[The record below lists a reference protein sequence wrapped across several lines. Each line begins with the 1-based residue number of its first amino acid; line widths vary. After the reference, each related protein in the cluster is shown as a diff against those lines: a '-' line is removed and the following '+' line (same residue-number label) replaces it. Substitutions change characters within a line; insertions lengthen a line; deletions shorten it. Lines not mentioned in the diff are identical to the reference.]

1 MELID
6 AYVSEVGRRLPEK
19 SRADI
24 EREIRSMI
32 EDTLEDE
39 SAAQGRPVDE
49 DMLVTVL
56 TRIGSPERLADS
68 YAPPKYLVGPA
79 LYPSYVLSLKVV
91 LGIVLAVGALV
102 AAISTAAGVGL
113 GHQTALQ
120 GLAGLAKGVGGL
132 FNAGLQVVGTVTI
145 IFALI
150 QRSAP
155 DLKPAEVQAPFDPR
169 RLKTVQTPVPNG
181 AAEPFKP
188 AGLVV
193 EIVLAA
199 FALLIFNFYPQAVG
213 IYSFDGSSWT
223 VTPFLTKEFFGYVP
237 FLSILWALELV
248 LKSSVLGIGGW
259 SLLTKWMRVGLDVLT
274 VGMLYALLTGPAII
288 SVPAAAIINPGSVE
302 FPGNLNMVINQ
313 GLRLGMGIAM
323 VVTCIE
329 LVVTAVK
336 LGFATVRSNTAR

>member
-39 SAAQGRPVDE
+39 STAQGRPVDE
-49 DMLVTVL
+49 DMLVAVL
-56 TRIGSPERLADS
+56 KRIGSPEKLADS

-79 LYPSYVLSLKVV
+79 LYPSYIFSLKVV
-91 LGIVLAVGALV
+91 LGIVLAVVTLV
-102 AAISTAAGVGL
+102 AAISTVVGVGF

-120 GLAGLAKGVGGL
+120 GLAGLGKGFGGL

-155 DLKPAEVQAPFDPR
+155 ELKPAEVQADFDPR
-169 RLKTVQTPVPNG
+169 RLKTAPASS
-181 AAEPFKP
+181 AAPAERFKP

-193 EIVLAA
+193 EIILTA
-199 FALLIFNFYPQAVG
+199 FALLIFNFYPQAIG
-213 IYSFDGSSWT
+213 IYAFDGSSWK
-223 VTPFLTKEFFGYVP
+223 VIPFLTPAFFTYVP

-248 LKSSVLGIGGW
+248 LKSSVLGMGGW
-259 SLLTKWMRVGLDVLT
+259 TLLTKWLRIGLEVLKI
-274 VGMLYALLTGPAII
+274 GMLYTLLTGPAIVA
-288 SVPAAAIINPGSVE
+288 VPLEAIINPGSVE
-302 FPGNLNMVINQ
+302 FPGELNYWINQ
-313 GLRLGMGIAM
+313 SLRLGLGIAL

-329 LVVTAVK
+329 EVVTAVK
-336 LGFATVRSNTAR
+336 LVFETVRARSVV

>member
-49 DMLVTVL
+49 EMLVTVL
-56 TRIGSPERLADS
+56 TRIGSPEKLADS

-79 LYPSYVLSLKVV
+79 LYPAYILALKVV
-91 LGIVLAVGALV
+91 LGISLAVGALV
-102 AAISTAAGVGL
+102 AAISTAAGVGF
-113 GHQTALQ
+113 GHQTILQ

-150 QRSAP
+150 QRFAP
-155 DLKPAEVQAPFDPR
+155 DLKPADVNAPFDPR
-169 RLKTVQTPVPNG
+169 RLKTAAVP
-181 AAEPFKP
+181 APAVKPFKP

-199 FALLIFNFYPQAVG
+199 FALLIFNFYPQVVG
-213 IYSFDGSSWT
+213 IYSFNDGSWT
-223 VTPFLTKEFFGYVP
+223 VVPFLSKDFFGYVP
-237 FLSILWALELV
+237 YLSILWALELV
-248 LKSSVLGIGGW
+248 LKSSVVGMGGW
-259 SLLTKWMRVGLDVLT
+259 TLLTRWLRTGLEVLT
-274 VGMLYALLTGPAII
+274 VGMLYTLLIGPAIVA
-288 SVPAAAIINPGSVE
+288 VPAEAIINPGSVE
-302 FPGNLNMVINQ
+302 FPGMLNYWVNQ
-313 GLRLGMGIAM
+313 CVRLGLAIGL
-323 VVTCIE
+323 VVSCIE
-329 LVVTAVK
+329 VVGTAVK
-336 LGFATVRSNTAR
+336 LVFETVRARAIH